1 MADFPLLRT
10 GALTQ
15 FPLTRSLRMPVQSV
29 TFVDGSRQ
37 TYRLRAAPMRRWF
50 VRLDQLDAEELNA
63 VIDFAEL
70 QGTDEFAFTDPLT
83 GSDVARCVIG
93 DPGLESG
100 MQSELWGQTILTIE
114 ELP

>member
-10 GALTQ
+10 GAVAQ
-15 FPLTRSLRMPVQSV
+15 FPLSRSLRMPVQSV

-37 TYRLRAAPMRRWF
+37 TYRLRTAPARRWF

-63 VIDFAEL
+63 VIDFAET
-70 QGTDEFAFTDPLT
+70 QGADEFPFIDPVT
-83 GSDVARCVIG
+83 GGAVERCVIG

-100 MQSELWGQTILTIE
+100 MHSELWGQTILTIE
-114 ELP
+114 ELS